1 MTSNARRFLAAAA
14 ATVALAL
21 VLGAAGCGGK
31 AKKPAAGAIKEDGRV
46 VVSVGDRKVT
56 AGYYLSRL
64 QKMAQNDLPRDAQ
77 GKPVDTAAPEGR
89 RAFLDVI
96 INKELMVLKAGELG
110 YDEQDDV
117 KKLVEA
123 VTYYQSTQVMRTDL
137 IQKPGEEVAAEEIE
151 TYHGRRQQVRHFEF
165 MICNFESDAAKA
177 RQAVLDGGLWETVAE
192 EYNDGSRGPTD
203 DYRMQLQ
210 YGTADDLFERPLFEL
225 GVGEVSRP
233 IESVYGYWV
242 VRLDSVATVRERPL
256 DDEYRERIR
265 ATIAQKRA
273 KMREAAFIKESRER
287 HEFKFDDAA
296 LWIVFNGMPEE
307 EAYLDPAT
315 EKPVEKERLQ
325 PLDIPASELGRF
337 FFSVKFD
344 LDQEPEVWTIG
355 DYKAKYDEM
364 SVFQRPKRNTLL
376 GGVKN
381 KLFTDVV
388 DQGLWAAE
396 ARERGYDKDPRVI
409 AEANERSEQHMLSL
423 FHDEV
428 VKYDE
433 HVSMEAIRALYEEN
447 PQVYRAPEERRGR
460 ILMCADK
467 ESAGAAAREL
477 AAGQPWSSVFGARN
491 RSTGGTPEGQI
502 AINEFAQSTDRDQL
516 FALTRPGEISG
527 PFQSHDRWCLIMLD
541 NVVPGRQ
548 KPIEEVINDVGAR
561 VKRKRQDEALQ
572 ALLAQWRNEYPIKIN
587 DRVLDSLPS
596 WEQLQ
601 ETAKSQ
607 AKPTVM

>member
-1 MTSNARRFLAAAA
+1 MTSNARRLLAAAA
-14 ATVALAL
+14 ATAALAL

-31 AKKPAAGAIKEDGRV
+31 SKKPAAGADKEDGRV
-46 VVSVGDRKVT
+46 VVNVGDRKVT
-56 AGYYLSRL
+56 AGYYVSRL
-64 QKMAQNDLPRDAQ
+64 QKMAPNDLPRGEQ
-77 GKPVDTAAPEGR
+77 GQAVDTGTAEGR

-96 INKELMVLKAGELG
+96 INKELMVLKARELG
-110 YDEQDDV
+110 YDEQEDV
-117 KKLVEA
+117 KKLIEA
-123 VTYYQSTQVMRTDL
+123 VTYYQSTQVMKTDL
-137 IQKPGEEVAAEEIE
+137 IQKPGEVVPDEEIAA
-151 TYHGRRQQVRHFEF
+151 YHARRTQVRHFEF
-165 MICNFESDAAKA
+165 IICNFEADAAKA
-177 RQAVLDGGLWETVAE
+177 RQAILDGGHWDAVAE

-210 YGTADDLFERPLFEL
+210 YGTADDMFERPLFEL

-273 KMREAAFIKESRER
+273 KLREATFLKESRER
-287 HEFKFDDAA
+287 HEFKYDDAA
-296 LWIVFNGMPEE
+296 LWIVFNGLPEE

-315 EKPVEKERLQ
+315 QKPVAKELLR
-325 PLDIPASELGRF
+325 PLDVPASELGRF

-344 LDQEPEVWTIG
+344 KDAAPQVWTIG

-381 KLFTDVV
+381 KLFGDMV

-396 ARERGYDKDPRVI
+396 ARERGFDKDPRVI

-433 HVSMEAIRALYEEN
+433 HVSMEAIRALYDEN
-447 PQVYRAPEERRGR
+447 PQVYRVPEERRGR
-460 ILMCADK
+460 ILMC
-467 ESAGAAAREL
+467 ESREAAEAARAEL
-477 AAGQPWSSVFGARN
+477 AGGQPWSAVFTARN
-491 RSTGGTPEGQI
+491 KSAGGTPEGQI
-502 AINEFAQSTDRDQL
+502 TINEFAESADRDQL
-516 FALTRPGEISG
+516 FALAKPGDVSA
-527 PFQSHDRWCLIMLD
+527 PFPSHDRWCVVMLD
-541 NVVPGRQ
+541 NVTPGRQ
-548 KPIEEVINDVGAR
+548 RPVDEVINEVGAR

-572 ALLAQWRNEYPIKIN
+572 ALLAQWRNEYPVKIN
-587 DRVLDSLPS
+587 ERVLDSLPS
-596 WEQLQ
+596 WEELQ
-601 ETAKSQ
+601 VAK
-607 AKPTVM
+607 

>member
-1 MTSNARRFLAAAA
+1 MTSNARRFLAAVV
-14 ATVALAL
+14 ATMALAL

-31 AKKPAAGAIKEDGRV
+31 SKKPAADASKEDGRV

-56 AGYYLSRL
+56 AGYYVSRL
-64 QKMAQNDLPRDAQ
+64 KKMTQNDLPRDGEGEA
-77 GKPVDTAAPEGR
+77 VDTATPAGR

-123 VTYYQSTQVMRTDL
+123 VTHYQATAVMRTDL
-137 IQKPGEEVAAEEIE
+137 IQKPGEVVTDEEIKA
-151 TYHGRRQQVRHFEF
+151 YHERRTQVRHFEF
-165 MICNFESDAAKA
+165 IICNFEADAAKA

-192 EYNDGSRGPTD
+192 EYNDGSRGPTN

-210 YGTADDLFERPLFEL
+210 YGTADDMFERPLFEL

-242 VRLDSVATVRERPL
+242 VRLDSIATVRERPL
-256 DDEYRERIR
+256 DEDYSARIR

-273 KMREAAFIKESRER
+273 KLREAAFIKESRER
-287 HEFKFDDAA
+287 HEFKYDDAA
-296 LWIVFNGMPEE
+296 LWIVFNGLPEE

-315 EKPVEKERLQ
+315 QKPVEKDRLQ
-325 PLDIPASELGRF
+325 PLNIPASELGRF
-337 FFSVKFD
+337 FFSFKAD
-344 LDQEPEVWTIG
+344 KDAEPQVWTIG

-364 SVFQRPKRNTLL
+364 SVFQRPKRNTML

-381 KLFTDVV
+381 KLFGDIV
-388 DQGLWAAE
+388 DQSLFAAE

-433 HVSMEAIRALYEEN
+433 HVSMEAIRALYDEN
-447 PQVYRAPEERRGR
+447 PQVYRVPEERRGR
-460 ILMCADK
+460 IMMCADK
-467 ESAGAAAREL
+467 GSADAARTEL
-477 AAGQPWSSVFGARN
+477 AGGQPWSAVFAARN
-491 RSTGGTPEGQI
+491 RSAGGTPEGQVS
-502 AINEFAQSTDRDQL
+502 INEFAQSADRDQL
-516 FALTRPGEISG
+516 FALARPGEVSA
-527 PFQSHDRWCLIMLD
+527 PFQAHDLWCVVMLD
-541 NVVPGRQ
+541 NVTPGRSR
-548 KPIEEVINDVGAR
+548 PVEEVINEVGAR

-572 ALLAQWRNEYPIKIN
+572 TLLAQWRNEYPVKIN

-596 WEQLQ
+596 WEELQ
-601 ETAKSQ
+601 AAK
-607 AKPTVM
+607 

>member
-14 ATVALAL
+14 ATAALAL

-31 AKKPAAGAIKEDGRV
+31 SEKPAAGADKEDGRV
-46 VVSVGDRKVT
+46 VVNVGERKVT
-56 AGYYLSRL
+56 AGYYQSRL
-64 QKMAQNDLPRDAQ
+64 QKMAANDLPRDAA
-77 GKPVDTAAPEGR
+77 GKAFDTATPAGR

-96 INKELMVLKAGELG
+96 INKELMVLKAKELG
-110 YDEQDDV
+110 YDEQEDV
-117 KKLVEA
+117 KKLIEA
-123 VTYYQSTQVMRTDL
+123 VVYYQSTQVMRTDL
-137 IQKPGEEVAAEEIE
+137 IQKPGEEVSAEEIKA
-151 TYHGRRQQVRHFEF
+151 YHDRRTQVRHFEF
-165 MICNFESDAAKA
+165 IICNFEADAAKA

-192 EYNDGSRGPTD
+192 EYNDGSRGPSN

-210 YGTADDLFERPLFEL
+210 YGTADDMFERPLFEL

-265 ATIAQKRA
+265 ATISQKRA
-273 KMREAAFIKESRER
+273 KLREATFIKESRER
-287 HEFKFDDAA
+287 HEFKYDDAA

-307 EAYLDPAT
+307 EPYLDQAT
-315 EKPVEKERLQ
+315 QKPVEKERLQ
-325 PLDIPASELGRF
+325 RLDVPASELGRF
-337 FFSVKFD
+337 FFSFRPD
-344 LDQEPEVWTIG
+344 PDQEPQVWTIG

-381 KLFTDVV
+381 KLFGDMV
-388 DQGLWAAE
+388 DQALFAAE

-447 PQVYRAPEERRGR
+447 PAVYRVPEERRGR
-460 ILMCADK
+460 IMMCADK
-467 ESAGAAAREL
+467 GAAEAAAADL
-477 AAGQPWSSVFGARN
+477 AAGQPWSTVFAARN
-491 RSTGGTPEGQI
+491 KSAGGTPEGQI
-502 AINEFAQSTDRDQL
+502 SINEFAQSVDRDRL
-516 FALTRPGEISG
+516 FALTRPGEVSA
-527 PFQSHDRWCLIMLD
+527 PFPSHDLWCLVMLD
-541 NVVPGRQ
+541 NVTPGRQ
-548 KPIEEVINDVGAR
+548 KQLEEVINDVGAR

-572 ALLAQWRNEYPIKIN
+572 TLLAQWRNEYPIKIN

-601 ETAKSQ
+601 ASKPAAK
-607 AKPTVM
+607 